1 MAIPGRFVKFCVV
14 GFSGVLVDM
23 AVFWVLCEIARWP
36 IAPAKCAS
44 TEAAILNN
52 FLWNDLWTFAD
63 LAAQEGGGRARLRRF
78 FTFNAICGGGL
89 ILSLL
94 LLFAQ
99 ISVLGINRYVANG
112 VAILLVTGWNFGMNR
127 AFSWGATPAPEVERS
142 A

>member
-1 MAIPGRFVKFCVV
+1 MAIPARFVKFCLV
-14 GFSGVLVDM
+14 GFSGVIVDM
-23 AVFWVLCEIARWP
+23 AVFWLLCEIARWP
-36 IAPAKCAS
+36 IAPAKCVS

-63 LAAQEGGGRARLRRF
+63 VAALDGGGRARLRRF

-94 LLFAQ
+94 LLFTQ
-99 ISVLGINRYVANG
+99 ISLLGFNRYVANG
-112 VAILLVTGWNFGMNR
+112 VAILLITGWNFGMNR
-127 AFSWGATPAPEVERS
+127 AFSWGAAPAPQVERS